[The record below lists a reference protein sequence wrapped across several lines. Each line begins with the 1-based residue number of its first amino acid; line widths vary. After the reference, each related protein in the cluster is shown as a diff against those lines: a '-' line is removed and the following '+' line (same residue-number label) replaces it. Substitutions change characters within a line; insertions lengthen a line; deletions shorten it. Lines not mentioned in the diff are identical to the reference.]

1 MQKVAVQMSIG
12 IQYAKVSR
20 WKPPID
26 LASDTF
32 SNGTFNATSFG
43 PCCPQPTVKIYIDRQ
58 DEQCL
63 YLNIFTPINVSNQS
77 LLPVLVWIHGG
88 ALHTGCSSQG
98 IPTIYN
104 GTNIIANSLQ
114 PAIIVTI
121 NYRLNVLADFY
132 LLALVEENS
141 PDWPTAGNYYYLDM
155 LSALRWVNKNIRDYG
170 GNPKNVLLFGESS
183 GANAVVDIGALT
195 GSANL
200 YQHII
205 SESGGA
211 GHYIYYSNISDA
223 LQLSNKI
230 VQKMNCTREN
240 NALILAC
247 LRNSSIED
255 LHAAY
260 GLRLGKPIID
270 GYFFPYHPLLAIKNG
285 LYNPNITMI
294 IGNNEQEP
302 LTCLE
307 NPDMNSTGAI
317 SVLSQTIPPQWLP
330 SAVNNYQLNSCSSN
344 RNARNRCC
352 DLVRLL
358 IIDKF
363 FDCNVQRIYNN
374 LYMKYQQ
381 SHKLYWYHLDC
392 NPGIC
397 PEISV
402 EEGAGQCAHVDEIP
416 FVFGTVSSY
425 NSMNSHNCTWDSQT
439 RSFSNQIIS
448 HWISMAR
455 NGEPLQSWPQYSP
468 TAKKYFKITPYHDF
482 SPEPW
487 YRDCALFDQLEDEQ
501 IRIMFPITSSALCH
515 SISNFLIFS
524 VTLFYMERMI
534 VN

>member
-1 MQKVAVQMSIG
+1 MKQGIAYTLVGESKLME

-26 LASDTF
+26 HASDAF
-32 SNGTFNATSFG
+32 PNGTFNATSFG

-58 DEQCL
+58 DEQ
-63 YLNIFTPINVSNQS
+63 F
-77 LLPVLVWIHGG
+77 LVWIHGG
-88 ALHTGCSSQG
+88 ALQTGCSSQG
-98 IPTIYN
+98 IPIIYN

-121 NYRLNVLADFY
+121 NYRLGVLGDLY
-132 LLALVEENS
+132 LPALVEENS
-141 PDWPTAGNYYYLDM
+141 PDWPTAGNYYYLD
-155 LSALRWVNKNIRDYG
+155 I
-170 GNPKNVLLFGESS
+170 S
-183 GANAVVDIGALT
+183 GAKAVVDIGALK

-205 SESGGA
+205 SESSA
-211 GHYIYYSNISDA
+211 ASHYPYYSNISNA
-223 LQLSNKI
+223 IQASNKV
-230 VQKMNCTREN
+230 VQNMNCTREN
-240 NALILAC
+240 NALMLAC

-255 LHAAY
+255 LIVAFGYRPANT
-260 GLRLGKPIID
+260 IVD
-270 GYFFPYHPLLAIKNG
+270 GYFFPYYPPLAIKNG

-302 LTCLE
+302 LTCFE
-307 NPDMNSTGAI
+307 NPDMNSTKAI
-317 SVLSQTIPPQWLP
+317 AMTSETILPHWLP
-330 SAVNNYQLNSCSSN
+330 LFVNNYQLNSCSSN
-344 RNARNRCC
+344 RNAKNRCC
-352 DLVRLL
+352 DVVHSF
-358 IIDKF
+358 IIDKL
-363 FDCNVQRIYNN
+363 FDCNVQRLYNN

-397 PEISV
+397 PELSV
-402 EEGAGQCAHVDEIP
+402 EEGAGLCGHVDEIP

-455 NGEPLQSWPQYSP
+455 DGEPLQPWPQYSP

-487 YRDCALFDQLEDEQ
+487 YRDCSLLDQLEDEQ
-501 IRIMFPITSSALCH
+501 IRIMFPI
-515 SISNFLIFS
+515 N
-524 VTLFYMERMI
+524 
-534 VN
+534 